1 MNPPAS
7 LERGDRGHRGLRW
20 LRLLAVVF
28 TIAALGSLVL
38 VVTDLLIGRPPAGD
52 LFIACLN
59 ALAAVVLRRE
69 VSKARGQN

>member
-7 LERGDRGHRGLRW
+7 LGDGNRGHHWPKW

-28 TIAALGSLVL
+28 TIATIGSLLL
-38 VVTDLLIGRPPAGD
+38 VATDFIVGRPSAGD

-59 ALAAVVLRRE
+59 ALAAAVLWRE
-69 VSKARGQN
+69 VSRRAPT

>member
-7 LERGDRGHRGLRW
+7 PGHGNRGHHRHRW

-28 TIAALGSLVL
+28 SIAAAGSLVL
-38 VVTDLLIGRPPAGD
+38 VATDLLIGRPPVGD

-59 ALAAVVLRRE
+59 ALAAVVLWR
-69 VSKARGQN
+69 VSKQART